1 MFLGYALCAVF
12 RFEKTFTE
20 CISSAAI
27 KIKFEQHPKRG
38 SEVVEELEQ
47 LVSEEETSAMQ
58 IG

>member
-1 MFLGYALCAVF
+1 MSGYALCAVF
-12 RFEKTFTE
+12 RFEKTFKE

-27 KIKFEQHPKRG
+27 KIKFEQHHKRG

>member
-1 MFLGYALCAVF
+1 MCYSLYV
-12 RFEKTFTE
+12 RFEKTFKE

-27 KIKFEQHPKRG
+27 KIKFEQHHKRG
-38 SEVVEELEQ
+38 SEVIEELEQ

>member
-1 MFLGYALCAVF
+1 MFVAY
-12 RFEKTFTE
+12 RFERTFKE

-27 KIKFEQHPKRG
+27 KIKFEQHHKRG

-47 LVSEEETSAMQ
+47 LVSEEETNAMQ